1 MKNKSYT
8 LLFLSGGVGN
18 RMGGSVPKQYL
29 DLAGKPV
36 IVHTL
41 ERVNRIDCITDIV
54 IVCAPEYESHIKLL
68 LADYNIVKPVRFAPA
83 GSTRQQ
89 SVWNGLQLIE
99 SDDII
104 LHESARPF
112 VKVEDFERL
121 IAATHRNATYG
132 SALPFSVIR
141 GHGRYEGLLDRSEL
155 VNVQLPQKFD
165 AALLKEAHRK
175 ALCDKKEF
183 TEDASMIFHY
193 FPDTYVEIC
202 KGMDYDIKLTT
213 QIDMVVGEKIYEEVF
228 RGE

>member
-1 MKNKSYT
+1 MNKEYT
-8 LLFLSGGVGN
+8 LLFLSGGVGT
-18 RMGGSVPKQYL
+18 RMGGSAPKQYL

-41 ERVNRIDCITDIV
+41 ERVEQIPCIVDMV
-54 IVCAPEYESHIKLL
+54 IVCALEYEAHIRTLL
-68 LADYNIVKPVRFAPA
+68 DNYGISKPVRFACA
-83 GSTRQQ
+83 GATRQE
-89 SVWNGLQLIE
+89 SVRNGLARVE
-99 SDDII
+99 KDDIV

-112 VKVEDFERL
+112 VKKEDFERL
-121 IAATHRNATYG
+121 IASPHRNATFG
-132 SALPFSVIR
+132 NSIPFSVVK

-183 TEDASMIFHY
+183 TEDASMIYHY